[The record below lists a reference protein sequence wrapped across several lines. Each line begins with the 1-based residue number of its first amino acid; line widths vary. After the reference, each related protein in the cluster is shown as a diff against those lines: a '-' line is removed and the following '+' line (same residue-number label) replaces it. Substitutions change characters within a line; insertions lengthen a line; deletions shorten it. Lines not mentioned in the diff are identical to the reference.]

1 MQLCRYYAPVKISFF
16 LFFSSVYE
24 YECLSVY
31 IYIYISIIIIIIVF
45 PLANVRYSRDS
56 KVGTCIYLAVDL
68 VHVYIFWKQYK
79 CRLHQ

>member
-1 MQLCRYYAPVKISFF
+1 MQLCRYCAPVNFSFF

-24 YECLSVY
+24 YERLSV
-31 IYIYISIIIIIIVF
+31 YIYISIIIIIVVF

-79 CRLHQ
+79 YRLHQC